1 MTRSDPGPRL
11 VRWVV
16 PYGFDRETHAPIVV
30 LWWRGEID
38 PDDFERCLEQL
49 TEQFSSWVDP
59 GYIVFDFADVGVF
72 DSRRRQQ
79 LASWRAKNRQLIQA
93 KLAGSGYVFTSKLA
107 RGYLTAV
114 DWLRPLDGVKR
125 GYFGSREEAVTW
137 AQTQRDAQR
146 AR

>member
-1 MTRSDPGPRL
+1 MTRSDPRRRL
-11 VRWVV
+11 VSWAV
-16 PYGFDRETHAPIVV
+16 PYGFDRDTHAPIVV

-49 TEQFSSWVDP
+49 TEQFSSWDEP

-79 LASWRAKNRQLIQA
+79 LASWRAKNRQLIYA
-93 KLAGSGYVFTSKLA
+93 KVAAGGYVFTSKLA

-114 DWLRPLDGVKR
+114 DWLRPLKGVKR
-125 GYFGSREEAVTW
+125 GFFGSREEAIAWV
-137 AQTQRDAQR
+137 QTQRDAQT